1 MILDLEWYA
10 PRLLKIKTK
19 TSGDRP
25 LYFRKIQ
32 KRFIQHLKDDFPDGI
47 IRSLSLKPRQAGW
60 STTIASYNF
69 HRVVTSRS
77 FSCLVMA
84 DKFARTSAVYGIYK
98 KYHESLP
105 PAFRPMVQ
113 NENNDEIYYNNPD
126 VTQRD
131 INPGLDSRITNET
144 AQDPNAGKSA
154 SRQAAH
160 LSEYAFYPYAMEVDQ
175 SVQNSIPLARGTAI
189 FKESTANGM
198 GGDGEAFYEQWMAA
212 ERGEYLY
219 KPFFVPWYEV
229 DDYVAMPERG
239 FLPTKEELDILSR
252 CPDVTHANLMWRRIK
267 IRETMTAPDSGLS
280 PEELFKQD
288 FPLYPEEAFLSSG
301 RPVFDP
307 LKVKN
312 WIDKIRRNPPK
323 KANVVMKK
331 TYLTMYQNNVTVF
344 RVPEVGE
351 KYSIGADVSEGLSVG
366 DNSHAK
372 VLDSEFREVAFIHGK
387 IDPDHYGRL
396 LVELAKIYNNAIIT
410 PEVNNMGHTTLTAI
424 KDEGYLRVYSRS
436 VHDELEDEK
445 FTKKLGWRTTAQN
458 HNLML
463 NRFVSAYRDDSV
475 LIRDIDTHRELMK
488 VVRGDGGSVDLNG
501 KDRTVATCLALI
513 GFDQIFEAATVTDP
527 QKKKRILF
535 ETADHSRSLIK

>member
-1 MILDLEWYA
+1 MLLDLEWYA
-10 PRLLKIKTK
+10 PRLLKIRTK
-19 TSGDRP
+19 TQGDMP
-25 LYFRKIQ
+25 LHFRKVQ
-32 KRFIQHLKDDFPDGI
+32 RRFIQHLKDDFPHGI

-60 STTIASYNF
+60 STTIAAFCFHRTITRHSYN
-69 HRVVTSRS
+69 
-77 FSCLVMA
+77 CLVMA
-84 DKFARTSAVYGIYK
+84 DKFARTAAVYGIYK
-98 KYHESLP
+98 KYHDSLP
-105 PAFRPMVQ
+105 PAFKPMVRS
-113 NENNDEIYYNNPD
+113 ENNDEIFYGNPN
-126 VTQRD
+126 TKLKLT
-131 INPGLDSRITNET
+131 NPGLESGITNET

-229 DDYVAMPERG
+229 DDYAVEPERG
-239 FLPTKEELDILSR
+239 FIPTKEELDILSR
-252 CPDVTHANLMWRRIK
+252 APSVTHANLMWRRIK

-280 PEELFKQD
+280 PDELFKQD

-301 RPVFDP
+301 RPVFAP
-307 LKVKN
+307 QKVKE
-312 WIDKIRRNPPK
+312 WIDKIRRTPPK
-323 KANVVMKK
+323 KVNVVMRK
-331 TYLTMYQNNVTVF
+331 TYLSMYQSCVTVF
-344 RVPEVGE
+344 RPPEEGE

-372 VLDSEFREVAFIHGK
+372 VIDSQFREVAFVHGK

-396 LVELAKIYNNAIIT
+396 LVELAKVYNNAILT

-424 KDEGYLRVYSRS
+424 KDEGYLRVYSRT

-458 HNLML
+458 HNMML

-475 LIRDIDTHRELMK
+475 LIRDIDTHRELLK
-488 VVRGDGGSVDLNG
+488 VVRGDGGAVDLNG

-527 QKKKRILF
+527 YKKERIMF
-535 ETADHSRSLIK
+535 ENKDLSRKLIK